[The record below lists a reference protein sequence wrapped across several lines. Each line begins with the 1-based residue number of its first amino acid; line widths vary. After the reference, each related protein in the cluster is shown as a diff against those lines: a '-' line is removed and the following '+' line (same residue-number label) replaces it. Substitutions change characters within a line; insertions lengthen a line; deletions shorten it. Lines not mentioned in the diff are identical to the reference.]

1 MSEPLG
7 AGDAQAMWRQRH
19 EMVELQLRRRGIR
32 DPRVL
37 DAMMQVPR
45 EAFVPAGEQ
54 SAAYDDR
61 ALPLSEGQTISQ
73 PFTVAFMC
81 EALQLDGSERVLEIG
96 TGSGYAAAVLARLA
110 REVDTVE
117 RILALAAG
125 AAQTLHRL
133 GIDNV
138 RVHLGDGTCGWP
150 AAAPFDAILVSA
162 GGRTLPPPL
171 AEQLAHDGTIVIPLA
186 DDAHGQRMCRF
197 TRHAGGPL
205 VSEDLGRFA
214 FVPLVGHYGWPVADQ

>member
-1 MSEPLG
+1 MSEPLR
-7 AGDAQAMWRQRH
+7 ARDSQTMWKQRQQ
-19 EMVELQLRRRGIR
+19 MVELQLRRRGIR

-37 DAMMQVPR
+37 EAMLQVPR
-45 EAFVPAGEQ
+45 EDFVPAGER

-61 ALPLSEGQTISQ
+61 ALPLSAGQTISQ

-81 EALQLDGSERVLEIG
+81 AALQLDGSERVLEIG

-117 RILALAAG
+117 RIPTLATHAAE
-125 AAQTLHRL
+125 TLHRL
-133 GIDNV
+133 QIDNV

-171 AEQLAHDGTIVIPLA
+171 AEQLAPNGKIVIPLA
-186 DDAHGQRMCRF
+186 DDAYGQRMWRF
-197 TRHAGGPL
+197 TRHAGAPL
-205 VSEDLGRFA
+205 VGEDLGRFT
-214 FVPLVGHYGWPVADQ
+214 FVPLVGHYGWPIVD